1 MISLSQFLD
10 AVARE
15 CAKDGSSTRRARPGR
30 NSAEHRRN
38 VQTAFIEPV
47 DMSKSSCLVCA
58 KTQGG
63 KVHANLENV
72 SIWSN
77 FGATESFGSL
87 LKFQEDSKN
96 FLELVE
102 ASKRFMNVYFHLDFS
117 MFRIR
122 LIITCRHHVEQFTC
136 K

>member
-77 FGATESFGSL
+77 FGGSNREL
-87 LKFQEDSKN
+87 WKLAQVSKN

-102 ASKRFMNVYFHLDFS
+102 TSKRFMNVYFYLDFS
-117 MFRIR
+117 IFRIR